1 MTILKKPLH
10 SNANILVDE
19 VTLGRFQVLFDIN
32 KHQVIND
39 IGIEGEPLEQGELFS
54 FFESLIGKSLDEAYR
69 LGSVDIKSPYGELVS
84 LQLKRMIEVFRGD
97 VVAFNY
103 QDLVCRCFGIT
114 KSDIQG
120 KSSEVTTFDQLIEMT
135 SACMGCRSC
144 RQDVLEIFLDSKKET
159 RTFLDIPNA
168 QWVSKCDQL
177 LKSFLETTPI
187 DFSGIDA
194 QIVSFKSGIVKVK
207 CSENSKSRNSFKFSF
222 EQFLTQEL
230 EQKITIFYC

>member
-10 SNANILVDE
+10 SNAKFLINE
-19 VTLGRFQVLFDIN
+19 APLGRFQILFDIN

-39 IGIEGEPLEQGELFS
+39 IGIEGEPLELGELPTFL
-54 FFESLIGKSLDEAYR
+54 ESLIGKTLDEVYKIGR
-69 LGSVDIKSPYGELVS
+69 SDINNQFSELIS
-84 LQLKRMIEVFRGD
+84 LHLKRMIEVFRGD

-103 QDLVCRCFGIT
+103 SDLVCRCFGVT
-114 KSDIQG
+114 KSNIHN
-120 KSSEVTTFDQLIEMT
+120 KSNEVATVDQLIEVT
-135 SACMGCRSC
+135 NACMGCRSC
-144 RQDVLEIFLDSKKET
+144 QQDVLEIFLDSKKET

-168 QWVSKCDQL
+168 QWVSKCDEL

-187 DFSGIDA
+187 DFTGIDA

-207 CSENSKSRNSFKFSF
+207 CSESSKSRDGFKFSF

-230 EQKITIFYC
+230 EQKVTIFYC